1 MMGVSANN
9 SIVTRLDIFGNPNAE
24 GHTSHWLDTF
34 GYAFTGFY
42 TVEIGLKLAAEGRMF
57 FLGSMWQWNIFDA
70 LLVMIGITD
79 TVLENTVFSKS
90 KGGSQLTVLRLL
102 RVLKMFKM
110 LRVIRVMRFFQV
122 LRTMVNSI
130 AGSMM
135 TLMWSILMLFMI
147 MYVFGLCFLNAVS
160 QYLEETSPSD
170 INVTTI
176 DGIRSYWSSVIQA
189 MITLY
194 FAVTGGADWEVL
206 AQPLKE
212 AGTFYYAI
220 FLYYIAFVAIAV
232 LNVLTGIYVD
242 TATKVSDLDEES
254 RENDILLWPETFK
267 FRTFWKEKC
276 GTSQGDTSDTLLQW
290 NVVEEYWDDVANA
303 KFFQALG
310 LDQAGAKRVYETLV
324 ASKEEGIELDEFVV
338 GCIHAFGRTQAMDI
352 FVLVN
357 EAKKHHSQLE
367 RLTEYVQNSFAEFH
381 CLLGKCPLPQLEQPD
396 RR

>member
-1 MMGVSANN
+1 
-9 SIVTRLDIFGNPNAE
+9 
-24 GHTSHWLDTF
+24 
-34 GYAFTGFY
+34 
-42 TVEIGLKLAAEGRMF
+42 VEIGLKLAAEGRMF

-381 CLLGKCPLPQLEQPD
+381 CLLGKCPLPQREQLD